1 MGFRQAIV
9 LGSVSFFLGVLFICF
24 NVDHK
29 LLWGELTEETV
40 QDGMQFYTT
49 FYGAPPA
56 IKALLHGLV
65 GLGLVGL
72 VSKLHNWDESAMFFD
87 GSCLCIYM
95 FGVAVY
101 GTVIIPSLRTMVSI
115 ASEAEKIEAMRILSA
130 ANVIIGVCLCGV
142 LLLQAGQEYAR
153 RIDVVAKQKQD

>member
-29 LLWGELTEETV
+29 LLWGELTEETI

-49 FYGAPPA
+49 FYGSPPA
-56 IKALLHGLV
+56 IKVSSSLLLLSLSDKTQALLHGLV

-72 VSKLHNWDESAMFFD
+72 VSKLHNWDDSAMFFD
-87 GSCLCIYM
+87 GSCLCEK
-95 FGVAVY
+95 
-101 GTVIIPSLRTMVSI
+101 L
-115 ASEAEKIEAMRILSA
+115 AEGRRRSTDR
-130 ANVIIGVCLCGV
+130 CS
-142 LLLQAGQEYAR
+142 LQASTCSVSLCMAQ
-153 RIDVVAKQKQD
+153 